1 MYPDFSGEMEG
12 AGIYIYIMI
21 YTCRK
26 RDHDAQ
32 KSDFSHLKVIS
43 RGFRWLGPHP
53 KYWVTGQCPYENPT
67 KKEWDFV
74 GELPILLDFVTD
86 FPATSDFCLGELAR
100 IWKPRRLTK
109 PYDFFGVGSY
119 DIQLHHRNVIAWNPS
134 FGYKETAGHI
144 MFWSHISSMLVR
156 FKLFVC
162 GTSCHRRC
170 FLLISAFHPIPPG
183 VVVKN
188 PRGQQAPQ
196 LADGK
201 KNWST
206 NWESCP
212 PQPVATLVTCV
223 HHCNCNKCMYILYI
237 VIYMYTMLFLLYIKI
252 LYVYI
257 KISRAIWRVCMYRR
271 MYVYVYDVCIYISV
285 IIQRSIERMQTH
297 LFSRRRR
304 TFPSADWTGW
314 CWANPSGRALSVSWL
329 LTHESLGTALSCF
342 PFLLRF

>member
-1 MYPDFSGEMEG
+1 MLKNLICCDSDGWVPWFSLSLAGERQQNHG
-12 AGIYIYIMI
+12 QWLSSPQVLSDWTVPLLIL
-21 YTCRK
+21 RK
-26 RDHDAQ
+26 KR
-32 KSDFSHLKVIS
+32 V
-43 RGFRWLGPHP
+43 GFCW
-53 KYWVTGQCPYENPT
+53 Q
-67 KKEWDFV
+67 
-74 GELPILLDFVTD
+74 D
-86 FPATSDFCLGELAR
+86 FPVTSDFCLGELPR

-119 DIQLHHRNVIAWNPS
+119 DIQLHHRNVIVWNPS

-223 HHCNCNKCMYILYI
+223 HHCNCNKCMYTVYIYIELYTCIPCCFCSILIY
-237 VIYMYTMLFLLYIKI
+237 YMYT
-252 LYVYI
+252 
-257 KISRAIWRVCMYRR
+257 
-271 MYVYVYDVCIYISV
+271 
-285 IIQRSIERMQTH
+285 
-297 LFSRRRR
+297 
-304 TFPSADWTGW
+304 
-314 CWANPSGRALSVSWL
+314 
-329 LTHESLGTALSCF
+329 
-342 PFLLRF
+342 